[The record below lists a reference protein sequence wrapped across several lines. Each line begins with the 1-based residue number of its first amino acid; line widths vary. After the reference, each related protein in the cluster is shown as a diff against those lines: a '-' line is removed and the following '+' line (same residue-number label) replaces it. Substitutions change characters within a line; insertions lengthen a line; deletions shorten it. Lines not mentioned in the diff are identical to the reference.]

1 MVYADRHSFRL
12 RNCHLYY
19 DCRFDAIMKPLFIS
33 AFFGLIVCAVHYWL
47 FTLVSYEFRPIIFGI
62 YLYMLGFSIIFHL
75 VLAQE
80 KRPQRFVNYYMGFS
94 GSKLML
100 SLLILVTYG
109 SIDPNYLH
117 PFSISFLIVYFTFTA
132 FEITRLLKQ
141 LKN

>member
-1 MVYADRHSFRL
+1 
-12 RNCHLYY
+12 
-19 DCRFDAIMKPLFIS
+19 
-33 AFFGLIVCAVHYWL
+33 
-47 FTLVSYEFRPIIFGI
+47 
-62 YLYMLGFSIIFHL
+62 
-75 VLAQE
+75 
-80 KRPQRFVNYYMGFS
+80 
-94 GSKLML
+94 ML